1 MMMTVMLLWWCITL
15 GVGWHASADI
25 QELKRTHID
34 NDEDGDWNFVG
45 VTELEPP
52 SRFSV
57 PAFPGFLI
65 NVNTSLLTRNLAHVE
80 CLVSTLM
87 GDTDSNLLRHWFSL
101 SLVFSVH
108 LHNVRLCQKKI
119 PTFPLDSP
127 RLVTPS
133 LDHPIKTPK
142 TRHKRRQHVCGV
154 YNTRRCIVWHSQLWV
169 FEL

>member
-34 NDEDGDWNFVG
+34 NDEDVDDDDDWNFVG

-52 SRFSV
+52 SKFLV

-108 LHNVRLCQKKI
+108 LHNVRLCQKLF
-119 PTFPLDSP
+119 FP
-127 RLVTPS
+127 PS
-133 LDHPIKTPK
+133 HWIHPA
-142 TRHKRRQHVCGV
+142 
-154 YNTRRCIVWHSQLWV
+154 
-169 FEL
+169 